1 MLSEFPKVTLR
12 ERKGQ
17 SGCPHQGTRGTRIE
31 KDAGRQSMF
40 GPPRCCCV
48 RTFPKHPDASW
59 RLFLTK
65 PPTCT
70 ISILCKL
77 CKFAF
82 VRHSLPRFSRM
93 LFMACL
99 YLRMCKEFY
108 KLHLHRITDASNL
121 TLRSLSLQMKE
132 GENTS
137 PLNMNCHKLILSITH
152 LIL

>member
-1 MLSEFPKVTLR
+1 MKLETRIAWLQNVCLNIGRMLSEFPKVTLR

-17 SGCPHQGTRGTRIE
+17 AGCPHQGTRGTRIE
-31 KDAGRQSMF
+31 KVAGRQSLF
-40 GPPRCCCV
+40 GPLQCCCV

-77 CKFAF
+77 YKFAF

-99 YLRMCKEFY
+99 CLRMCKSFINCTCME
-108 KLHLHRITDASNL
+108 
-121 TLRSLSLQMKE
+121 LQM
-132 GENTS
+132 
-137 PLNMNCHKLILSITH
+137 LQI
-152 LIL
+152 